1 VSHIRKRMRDYFDTV
16 LLADVPLVQSRVFP
30 TRIFPLDG
38 GKLPCLAVYTTSESS
53 ALQTMGLK
61 TLARD
66 VSIVVEAYIRATDR
80 FDDDAD
86 ALSVQIESAVAAD
99 TTLGGLAKDTILTST
114 EIEFSN
120 EAEKPIGV
128 ARLTFTVR
136 YVTSISDAST
146 AR

>member
-1 VSHIRKRMRDYFDTV
+1 MRDYFDTV
-16 LLADVPLVQSRVFP
+16 LLANVPLAKRRVFP

-38 GKLPCLAVYTTSESS
+38 GKLPCLAVYTTSEAS
-53 ALQTMGLK
+53 ALQTMGRK

-66 VSIVVEAYIRATDR
+66 VSIVVEAYIRASDT

-86 ALSVQIESAVAAD
+86 AISVQIESAVSAD
-99 TTLGGLAKDTILTST
+99 TTLGGLAKDTVLIST
-114 EIEFSN
+114 EIEFSS
-120 EAEKPIGV
+120 EAERPIGV

-136 YVTSISDAST
+136 YVTSIEDAST